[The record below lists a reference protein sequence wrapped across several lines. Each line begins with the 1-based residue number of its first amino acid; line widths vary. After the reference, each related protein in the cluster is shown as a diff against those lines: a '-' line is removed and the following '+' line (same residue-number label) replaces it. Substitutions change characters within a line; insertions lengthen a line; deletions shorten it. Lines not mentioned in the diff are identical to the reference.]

1 MLFADPCVQI
11 KVKTTQTT
19 TTNMPTNPVVTD
31 IKQVTIRFSGDSGD
45 GMQLSGTLFSTLS
58 AIFGNEIATFPD
70 FPAEIRAPQG
80 SLHGVSGFQVRIGAK
95 DVYNSG
101 DKTDVLVAMNPA
113 ALKVNAP
120 YLKKGSIVLFDTDSF
135 QKKDLDKA
143 LFNTQDP
150 FEELNLEH
158 IQPIGVAIT
167 SLTKSSLE
175 GSGLENKEMLRCK
188 NMFALGI
195 VCWLFNRPLE
205 IADKLLEQ
213 KFAKRPKIVEANIK
227 ALTDG
232 YNYGN
237 NIHLTAS
244 TYRIEPVEASR
255 GFYTDVNGNTATAY
269 GLIAAAEKAGLQ
281 LFLGSY
287 PITPATDIL
296 QELSKRK
303 DFGVKALQMEDEIAG
318 ITSSLGAAFAGS
330 LAATST
336 SGPGLAL
343 KSEALGLAVMT
354 ELPLV
359 VIDVQRS
366 GPSTGMPT
374 KSEQADL
381 NQALYGR
388 NGESPLVVMA
398 AASPTD
404 CFECAFAAAKIAL
417 EHMTPVILLT
427 DGYIANGSSAW
438 KIPDMESYPEI
449 NPPYVQKHFKGDAGD
464 WKPFMRNE
472 DTLVRYWGVP
482 GTPKYM
488 HRIGGLEKDQ
498 LTGVISS
505 NPENHQRMVNIR
517 QQKIDHI
524 ARFIPEQEVMG
535 DPDADT
541 LIVGWGGT
549 YGHLLEA
556 MLRLHDKG
564 KKVAYTHFRHISPL
578 PINSHDLLRRYNRII
593 VAEQNNGQFA
603 HYLNGKFPDLN
614 VIHKYNKVEGQPFK
628 VSEMVEA
635 FTQMMEE

>member
-1 MLFADPCVQI
+1 
-11 KVKTTQTT
+11 
-19 TTNMPTNPVVTD
+19 MPTNSVITD
-31 IKQVTIRFSGDSGD
+31 IQQVTIRFSGDSGD

-113 ALKVNAP
+113 ALKMNAQF
-120 YLKKGSIVLFDTDSF
+120 LKRGSIVLYDTDSF

-143 LFNTQDP
+143 LYATQDP
-150 FEELNLEH
+150 FAELKLEH
-158 IQPIGVAIT
+158 VLPVGVSIT
-167 SLTKSSLE
+167 SLTKASLE
-175 GSGLENKEMLRCK
+175 GSGLENKDMLRCK

-205 IADKLLEQ
+205 IADMLLQQ
-213 KFAKRPKIVEANIK
+213 KFAKKPLLVQANIK
-227 ALTDG
+227 AMSDG

-244 TYRIEPVEASR
+244 TYRIEPIEGSK

-318 ITSSLGAAFAGS
+318 ITSSIGASFAGC

-343 KSEALGLAVMT
+343 KTEALGLAVMT

-374 KSEQADL
+374 KSEQTDL

-404 CFECAFAAAKIAL
+404 CFESAFEASKIAL
-417 EHMTPVILLT
+417 EHMTPVVLLT

-438 KIPDMESYPEI
+438 RIPDMKDYPEI
-449 NPPYVQKHFKGDAGD
+449 KPPYVEKYYKGDPEGWRPYVRD
-464 WKPFMRNE
+464 E
-472 DTLVRYWGVP
+472 ESLVRYWGVP
-482 GTPKYM
+482 GTPGFM
-488 HRIGGLEKDQ
+488 HRIGGLEKDK

-505 NPENHQRMVNIR
+505 NPENHQYMVDTR
-517 QQKIDHI
+517 RKKIEKI
-524 ARFIPEQEVMG
+524 ADFIPEQKVVG
-535 DPDADT
+535 DKDADT

-556 MLRLHDKG
+556 MLRIQTTG
-564 KKVAYTHFRHISPL
+564 RKVAFAHFRHISPL
-578 PINSHDLLRRYNRII
+578 PKNTHDLLKKYKRVI
-593 VAEQNNGQFA
+593 VAEQNDGQFA
-603 HYLNGKFPDLN
+603 AYLTGRFEDLGN
-614 VIHKYNKVEGQPFK
+614 IRRFNRVEGQPFK
-628 VSEMVEA
+628 VSELVEE
-635 FTQMMEE
+635 FTKMMEAK